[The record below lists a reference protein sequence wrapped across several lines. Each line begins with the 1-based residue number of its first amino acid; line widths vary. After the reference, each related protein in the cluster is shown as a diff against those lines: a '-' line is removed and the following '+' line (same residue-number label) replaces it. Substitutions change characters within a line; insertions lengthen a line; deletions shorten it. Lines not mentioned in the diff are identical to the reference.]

1 MLSLSTIAVN
11 WKNRADLKVLFK
23 NKSRLSETQFADLID
38 STLNKKE
45 DKFSGV
51 WQEGRTYSPG
61 DVVYYQGV
69 LWEVQ
74 GKTEICA
81 KPNEPP
87 GTGSNWKSYVKDL
100 EQKVNKLEQNLTT
113 LNTAFTEY
121 KQQMELRLDKLLK
134 YITLLS
140 LGVAIA
146 LLWLVIESIYQ
157 LFKFAA

>member
-1 MLSLSTIAVN
+1 MLSLSTIATSL
-11 WKNRADLKVLFK
+11 KNRYDLKILFK

-45 DKFSGV
+45 DKFYGV
-51 WQEGRTYSPG
+51 WQKGRTYSPG

-74 GKTEICA
+74 AATEICA
-81 KPNEPP
+81 KDNEEP
-87 GTGSNWKSYVKDL
+87 GTCSNWKSHVNEL
-100 EQKVNKLEQNLTT
+100 EQKVNKLDKNLTT
-113 LNTAFTEY
+113 LNTAFTTY
-121 KQQMELRLDKLLK
+121 QQQMELRLDKLLK

-146 LLWLVIESIYQ
+146 LLWLVIESIDY
-157 LFKFAA
+157 LFSFAA